1 MCSRGCIECAAKICV
16 ECIEKG
22 AAIKC
27 IRCSHWGA
35 FCGKCR
41 SSCYCDPEEIVNR
54 QKQNLK
60 KYKPK
65 VTSKTKKRKIPKKR
79 SSKKI
84 VSNKRKR
91 IKKRRPMK

>member
-16 ECIEKG
+16 ECIETG

-41 SSCYCDPEEIVNR
+41 SSCYCYPEEIVNR
-54 QKQNLK
+54 QKQLT

-65 VTSKTKKRKIPKKR
+65 VKSKTKKRKISKKR